1 MPAHHYQQQLLNRR
15 WLLAVAMLPL
25 LIASLNLGYL
35 SHAGYTGID
44 FAQQDAAWVIT
55 QVATDSPAA
64 RAGISADSQLIAI
77 SGLTLQRYDLTRDQD
92 EIPDYASLNRWWQVQ
107 QQLAQQVLP
116 GKSVQ
121 LSLKPLHSANLV
133 TVTVEVEGMGWA
145 RAFQRTGML
154 TVISLVWAF
163 IGLSVALQR
172 QGDERVTV
180 FFALCLAF
188 SSSFLSYVGYYYRE
202 LAIDHDYFTFLRVLN
217 GFLSPLIAAT
227 FLHFFLVFP
236 RRFNWHRG
244 PYLAI
249 AIYLIPLLMVM
260 IYQPRISYVIFYLYA
275 ISYLLLGCAALAIK
289 YLVTN
294 TIKDRIQMR
303 WVFWGATLFALGVAV
318 LNVLPSILNQPSLIN
333 NTGIAAL
340 VTLLPLSMVIAISQ
354 HRLLDID
361 TLFDNTL
368 IYTLTL
374 GLLGAA
380 DWMVIS
386 TISNI
391 SLGDH
396 NFNDPMAFMLGLWL
410 ALIIY
415 TPLRE
420 KVRYWVR
427 RLLKRDIYS
436 MQQVSTE
443 LGRALIASSDVA
455 HAFQEA
461 ASKIKQTLHPRILA
475 SYIISQTGPLP
486 LEQQI
491 NPPASNEFIQAC
503 AAVKQTKLIET
514 LDPALATSIPSGLSG
529 GIVVA
534 VQNTQRALGFFI
546 LGDKQSGLSY
556 NKNDQQLLQMI
567 AGHLTLAIEGLLAR
581 ELAAE
586 EKRQIF
592 GDLHDDV
599 GSKLLSLLYRSSDP
613 ESSELARS
621 ALQDLRDVVSQP
633 DEGILPLQDVL
644 ADWRAEAQDRLDAA
658 AIELKWQQQ
667 DIAQQQI
674 PLHRW
679 RHTARI
685 LRELI
690 NNIIKHAAASTTSIH
705 IQFKGDILKLTV
717 ADNGMGC
724 DPEQWKRGRGISNIE
739 HRIAKL
745 NGKVR
750 WLKAAQG
757 GCETRVEI
765 PLVEMQGSMISNAP
779 HQGGTPPSGEIL
791 NRR

>member
-1 MPAHHYQQQLLNRR
+1 MQTHRYQQQLRIRR
-15 WLLAVAMLPL
+15 WLLALALLPL
-25 LIASLNLGYL
+25 IIASLNLSYL

-44 FAQQDAAWVIT
+44 FEQQDDIWVIT
-55 QVATDSPAA
+55 EVAPDSPAA
-64 RAGISADSQLIAI
+64 RAGISANNQLVAI
-77 SGLTLQRYDLTRDQD
+77 SEITLQRYDLTRDQD
-92 EIPDYASLNRWWQVQ
+92 EIAEYASLNRWWQVQ
-107 QQLAQQVLP
+107 HQLAQQALP
-116 GKSVQ
+116 GKKIK
-121 LSLKPLHSANLV
+121 LRLKPLHTANPV
-133 TVTVEVEGMGWA
+133 TVTVDVERMGWG
-145 RAFQRTGML
+145 RAFQRTGTL
-154 TVISLVWAF
+154 TVISLIWAL

-180 FFALCLAF
+180 FFALCLCF

-227 FLHFFLVFP
+227 FLHFFIVFP

-244 PYLAI
+244 PYLTI
-249 AIYLIPLLMVM
+249 AIYLIPLLMTM
-260 IYQPRISYVIFYLYA
+260 IYQPRISYVIFFLYA
-275 ISYLLLGCAALAIK
+275 ISYLLLGCGALAIK
-289 YLVTN
+289 FLITN
-294 TIKDRIQMR
+294 TVKERIQMR
-303 WVFWGATLFALGVAV
+303 WVFWGATLFGLGVAV
-318 LNVLPSILNQPSLIN
+318 LNVLPSIMNQPSLIN

-354 HRLLDID
+354 HRLLDIE

-374 GLLGAA
+374 GLLGAG

-386 TISNI
+386 AISNI
-391 SLGDH
+391 SLGD
-396 NFNDPMAFMLGLWL
+396 NNINEPMAFMLGLWL

-420 KVRYWVR
+420 KVRYWIR
-427 RLLKRDIYS
+427 RLLKRDMYS

-443 LGRALIASSDVA
+443 LGRVLIASTDVT

-461 ASKIKQTLHPRILA
+461 ANKIRQTLHPRILL
-475 SYIISQTGPLP
+475 SYVDSISGPIP
-486 LEQQI
+486 LEGHKDQ
-491 NPPASNEFIQAC
+491 AYATGFIQAC
-503 AAVKQTKLIET
+503 AAVEQTESVET
-514 LDPALATSIPSGLSG
+514 LTPGLTSAIPTGLSG
-529 GIVVA
+529 GIIVA
-534 VQNTQRALGFFI
+534 VRNNQRSLGFFI

-644 ADWRAEAQDRLDAA
+644 ADWRAEAQERLDAA

-667 DIAQQQI
+667 DIAEQFI

-690 NNIIKHAAASTTSIH
+690 NNIIKHAAASAASIQ
-705 IQFKGDILKLTV
+705 IQLKGDILYLTV
-717 ADNGMGC
+717 SDNGLGC
-724 DPEQWKRGRGISNIE
+724 HPEQWKRGRGISNIE

-745 NGKVR
+745 SGEVL
-750 WLKAAQG
+750 WQQATQG

-765 PLVEMQGSMISNAP
+765 PLVETQGSLISDVQHHP
-779 HQGGTPPSGEIL
+779 GIRSS
-791 NRR
+791 R